1 MSGNRN
7 STAFYIGGKHMERY
21 QNRGGNS
28 GVVAYEIGPDFIRV
42 QFSDGAI
49 YLYTYASAGSNNI
62 EHMKELARKGQ
73 GLNAFINTTVRKA
86 YARKER

>member
-1 MSGNRN
+1 
-7 STAFYIGGKHMERY
+7 MERY
-21 QNRGGNS
+21 KNLGGDS

-49 YLYTYASAGSNNI
+49 YLYTYASAGSHNI
-62 EHMKELARKGQ
+62 EQMKQLATRGQ
-73 GLNAFINTTVRKA
+73 GLNTFINTTVRKA